1 MSEVGALMCSVYL
14 NVQPERRS
22 ISPMEIKASVTP
34 KHNQHSVS
42 DGKCSKCS
50 KSRDSPPAA
59 TSTQEQTNHF
69 LPTLAISPQETQR
82 HSSPVSS
89 EKLQGLGPLCI
100 LSSGDH
106 LKDLPAF
113 LLSAKRCLSFW
124 SNLPNELYCTLESTS
139 VSGANFMNGEQTSS
153 AHVADS
159 PSEDEVQQNMC
170 SPYSL
175 NDFVLYSNFRFVCH
189 GVFLSGNLYCMCG
202 TF

>member
-59 TSTQEQTNHF
+59 TTTQEQANHF

-113 LLSAKRCLSFW
+113 LLSAKRRLSFW
-124 SNLPNELYCTLESTS
+124 SNLPNEHYCTLESTS
-139 VSGANFMNGEQTSS
+139 VSGANFMNDEQTSS

-159 PSEDEVQQNMC
+159 PSEDEVLQC
-170 SPYSL
+170 IRTCA
-175 NDFVLYSNFRFVCH
+175 VLTV
-189 GVFLSGNLYCMCG
+189 
-202 TF
+202 